1 MGRRPFYLD
10 IVKSMLLFWHRVE
23 NMPSDSLLYNALK
36 CSKYVDSKS
45 CSWYSSIKQLCSVLD
60 IKLESSSQSKFRF
73 KKILKKNIDKT
84 FLDEWYNKRREYT
97 SGKLD
102 TYCKL
107 KTHFGCEKY
116 INEIIFL
123 WRSIRSVAREIG
135 IDNNTLGRYDEE
147 ADFF

>member
-1 MGRRPFYLD
+1 
-10 IVKSMLLFWHRVE
+10 
-23 NMPSDSLLYNALK
+23 MPSLLYNALK

-45 CSWYSSIKQLCSVLD
+45 CSWYSSIKQSCSVLD

-116 INEIIFL
+116 IDEIRNFNHRRSRVANHVTSDDRVHGISESKLLDSGNIFL
-123 WRSIRSVAREIG
+123 VFFV
-135 IDNNTLGRYDEE
+135 NTCQN
-147 ADFF
+147 